1 MLEIIV
7 RPDAAALV
15 ASADGGRRS
24 ESHRDHGLEWGRILS
39 ASLCQ
44 HRYQQVC
51 GQGRGRTADLPIFR
65 PRPTAY
71 RDDGHDKLPGDG
83 HEAAR
88 WRT

>member
-65 PRPTAY
+65 PSPTAY
-71 RDDGHDKLPGDG
+71 RPPASFGTVARPGDL
-83 HEAAR
+83 ADAS
-88 WRT
+88 

>member
-51 GQGRGRTADLPIFR
+51 GQGRGRTADLPIFSR
-65 PRPTAY
+65 PVTSSA
-71 RDDGHDKLPGDG
+71 GHSCP
-83 HEAAR
+83 HSR
-88 WRT
+88 WLT